1 MQNTMVV
8 DGEGVR
14 WLLVEKRMSREN
26 KLVKKN
32 NDFANSLHMN
42 IDMSSY

>member
-1 MQNTMVV
+1 MQNIMVV
-8 DGEGVR
+8 EGEGVR

-32 NDFANSLHMN
+32 NDFANSLQMN